1 MSRPIEPAQPPLQF
15 IPPNYKPWVVR
26 WVYRLL
32 PLWMKTRTPI
42 AQVEA
47 QNLAQLAQ
55 LYSDF
60 ETGKI
65 RLLLAFRHPSVSD
78 PIALGHMLSRQLPQV
93 AKQQGIILK
102 RPIHAHFMYDR
113 GIPLWAGQF
122 MAWLYARM
130 GGTSI
135 LRGKLDRPGLRS
147 ARDLTLNGI
156 FPLIAAPEGGT
167 NGHNEIISPLEPGMA
182 QLGFWC
188 AEDLDKAGRNE
199 QVIILPIGLQ
209 YSYLAPPW
217 AVMAQHLAEL
227 EAECGVQS
235 PTSISLEPEALY
247 DRLYKL
253 SLHLMDRMETH
264 YQRVYHLKLDPIEQG
279 LDPNDHLYQRLTQL
293 LEAALTVT
301 ETYFQVQPQGNLVD
315 RCRRLEQAAWDR
327 IYPENIDLETLAPLD
342 RSLADRIAQEATMR
356 LWNVRLVESF
366 ISVTGHYVRD
376 HLSPDRFS
384 ETLLILWDTISRIQG
399 SRNPFDRPKFGDQR
413 ARITIAQPINI
424 SDRYAQYRENR
435 RGAKLAIAQLTQDLQ
450 TALESTIETAK

>member
-1 MSRPIEPAQPPLQF
+1 VSRSIEQAQPPLTF

-32 PLWMKTRTPI
+32 PFWMKTRTPI
-42 AQVEA
+42 AQVETH
-47 QNLAQLAQ
+47 NLEQLAQ
-55 LYSDF
+55 AYSDF
-60 ETGKI
+60 ESGKI

-78 PIALGHMLSRQLPQV
+78 PIALGHMLSRQLPQI
-93 AKQQGIILK
+93 AKAQGINLK

-113 GIPLWAGQF
+113 GIPIWAGQF
-122 MAWLYARM
+122 MQWLYARM

-188 AEDLDKAGRNE
+188 AEDLDKADRQE

-209 YSYLAPPW
+209 YNYLSAPW
-217 AVMAQHLAEL
+217 EVMAQHLAAL
-227 EAECGVQS
+227 EAECGVQP
-235 PTSISLEPEALY
+235 PTTISLNPEALY

-253 SLHLMDRMETH
+253 SLHLMDQMEIH
-264 YQRVYHLKLDPIEQG
+264 YRGVYHLKMDPVEDC
-279 LDPNDHLYQRLTQL
+279 LDPNEYLYRRLANL
-293 LEAALTVT
+293 LETALTVA
-301 ETYFQVQPQGNLVD
+301 ETYFQVKPQGSLVD
-315 RCRRLEQAAWDR
+315 RCRRLEQASWDR
-327 IYPENIDLETLAPLD
+327 IYPDNIDLEKLSLIE
-342 RSLADRIAQEATMR
+342 RRLADRAAQEAAMR

-366 ISVTGHYVRD
+366 ISVTGSYVRD
-376 HLSPDRFS
+376 HLSADRFS
-384 ETLLILWDTISRIQG
+384 EILLILWDTLSRIQG
-399 SRNPFDRPKFGDQR
+399 NRNPFDRPKFGDQR
-413 ARITIAQPINI
+413 ARITIGAPINI

-435 RGAKLAIAQLTQDLQ
+435 RGAKGAIARLTEDLQ
-450 TALESTIETAK
+450 TALESMIEKGQ